1 MLMDHEDI
9 KRFLPAII
17 TVVIAFVG
25 LGGFISYT
33 FTRISALTERAELL
47 ETELASTTVALS
59 RNTSKLSQNII
70 DLRSE
75 TVGLS
80 NKLSS
85 TEQNINAVKTQVG
98 GVEQTVGSIS
108 GTVGNLTKL
117 SQIDPMLLKKYS
129 KVYFTNENYVPAHLT
144 DIPTDYRYSQTRPE
158 QFVTEAWP
166 FLKAMLDSAK
176 TGGVTLQIKSA

>member
-1 MLMDHEDI
+1 MNYENI

-17 TVVIAFVG
+17 TVVIAFVM

-33 FTRISALTERAELL
+33 FTRISALTEQTEFL
-47 ETELASTTVALS
+47 ETKLASTTAALS
-59 RNTSKLSQNII
+59 QNTSKLSQNII

-98 GVEQTVGSIS
+98 GVEQTVGSI
-108 GTVGNLTKL
+108 
-117 SQIDPMLLKKYS
+117 
-129 KVYFTNENYVPAHLT
+129 
-144 DIPTDYRYSQTRPE
+144 
-158 QFVTEAWP
+158 
-166 FLKAMLDSAK
+166 
-176 TGGVTLQIKSA
+176 